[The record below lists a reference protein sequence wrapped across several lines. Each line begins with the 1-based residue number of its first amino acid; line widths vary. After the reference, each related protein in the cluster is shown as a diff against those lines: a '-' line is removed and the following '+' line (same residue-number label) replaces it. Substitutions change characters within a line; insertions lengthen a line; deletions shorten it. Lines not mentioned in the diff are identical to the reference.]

1 MEPIRLYC
9 GSDQREAIGLSVFC
23 SSVWS
28 RASVPVSIT
37 PLTENLAHLWG
48 GQRDGSNQFIFG
60 RFLIPYLQ
68 SWKGWAIFADGA
80 DMILQDDIAKLWALR
95 DDWKAVQVV
104 KHDYKTKHPIK
115 YMGAINE
122 DMPRKNWSSLMLVNC
137 SHFSWRKVTPEYVE
151 KATGAN
157 LHRFQF
163 INDKYIGEL
172 PIEWNWLDEF
182 GPNDGAK
189 IIHMTIG
196 LPIWEPYKH
205 WWHSE
210 IWHNELKK
218 SQHFQEWNPEND
230 KETF

>member
-23 SSVWS
+23 QSVWS

-104 KHDYKTKHPIK
+104 KHEYKTKHPVK

-122 DMPRKNWSSLMLVNC
+122 DMPRKNWSSLMLVNT
-137 SHFSWRKVTPEYVE
+137 SHFSWRKITPEYVA

-163 INDKYIGEL
+163 IDDKYIGEL

-182 GPNDGAK
+182 GPNDDAK
-189 IIHMTIG
+189 IIHATNG
-196 LPIWEPYKH
+196 LPVWEPYSK
-205 WWHSE
+205 WWYADKWRE
-210 IWHNELKK
+210 ELKQ
-218 SQHFQEWNPEND
+218 SQHFQAWEGL
-230 KETF
+230 K